1 MLSRLTFSKSLSLI
15 KSKDVGI
22 HFSASFLKAPQFST
36 AQLLKGNQLRSCL
49 LKNHNKNISSFNGSS
64 SILCSLHVNNRSIL
78 AFSRS
83 LSFFDP
89 YNVQQR
95 SFSSFGKRSP
105 TGGGGGGD
113 KRSRFLTVAASV
125 GAIAV
130 AKAKYVLVGL
140 KLAKITPL
148 ISMLIST
155 GAYAMFWG
163 WPYAAGMVGLIFV
176 HGEFLLVSFVSSL
189 FRLLF
194 LRFSLLCLCS
204 VGLLVFLL
212 PDTYL

>member
-1 MLSRLTFSKSLSLI
+1 MFSRLTFSKSLSLI

-36 AQLLKGNQLRSCL
+36 AQLLKGNRLRSCL
-49 LKNHNKNISSFNGSS
+49 LKHHNKNISSFNGSS
-64 SILCSLHVNNRSIL
+64 SIPRCSLHVNNRSIL

-83 LSFFDP
+83 LSLFDL

-176 HGEFLLVSFVSSL
+176 HGELFSF
-189 FRLLF
+189 LLF
-194 LRFSLLCLCS
+194 LRSSYCCFCVFSSMSLLCWPSCFS
-204 VGLLVFLL
+204 A
-212 PDTYL
+212 T